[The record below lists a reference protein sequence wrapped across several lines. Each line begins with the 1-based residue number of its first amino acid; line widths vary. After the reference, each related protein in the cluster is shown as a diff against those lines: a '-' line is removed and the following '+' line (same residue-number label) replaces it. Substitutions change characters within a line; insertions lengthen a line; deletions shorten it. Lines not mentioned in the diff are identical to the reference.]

1 MYLLEALNISKSFSE
16 NLVKANSCIDFT
28 IKEGETHSIL
38 GENGS
43 GKSTL
48 MHILTGL
55 TPPDSGEIIYRGD
68 KTWFNSPKDALDKK
82 IGMVHQSPGI
92 IPGFTIYENIIAGN
106 SSVKGLK
113 TGKSGCREKIK
124 SIKEKY
130 SINIDIDKI
139 PATPEQKQYTIL
151 LSLLFRGIEI
161 IVFDEPTTS
170 LSDNKSEEFFTI
182 LKKLKENG
190 KTVVFITH
198 KIKTALNI
206 SDRITVLSKGK
217 SKGSFSIKDIDQ
229 DKIFNLMIENFS
241 KDTFSDR
248 YTGNNGNVSEKK
260 SSVIIS
266 ADNICFTGRNGSRKL
281 KLSFRLHN
289 KEIIGFAGIRENNLN
304 LLEDIL
310 GGFISPDSG
319 SIKFRG
325 KEIKGYTS
333 AELRNTG
340 ITYIPSDRFT
350 RGTSI
355 TSSVENN
362 MAITNIRNFT
372 RGGMVSDTKLKE
384 HFNRGR
390 GLYNIKADYG
400 QPLWQLSGGN
410 IQKVILFRELDSNPE
425 VLIFCEPAWNLDIK
439 SRNMIYDNIRKLR
452 DRGSS
457 IIILS
462 TDIEEIVDISD
473 RVYVMYRGESAGIL
487 SGKNINSKNIGKLML
502 GIGDKGAENKK
513 GE

>member
-1 MYLLEALNISKSFSE
+1 MYLLEALNMSKTFSE
-16 NLVKANSCIDFT
+16 NMVKANSSIDFT
-28 IKEGETHSIL
+28 LIEGETHSIL

-55 TPPDSGEIIYRGD
+55 IPPDSGEIIYRGD
-68 KTWFNSPKDALDKK
+68 KIIFRSPKDALDKK

-106 SSVKGLK
+106 SSVKGFK
-113 TGKSGCREKIK
+113 TGKSSCRRKIE
-124 SIKEKY
+124 SIKKKY
-130 SINIDIDKI
+130 SINIDTDKI
-139 PATPEQKQYTIL
+139 PDTPEQKQYTIL

-182 LKKLKENG
+182 LKKLKDNG

-198 KIKTALNI
+198 RIATALVI
-206 SDRITVLSKGK
+206 SDRITVLSKGE
-217 SKGSFSIKDIDQ
+217 SRGSFRIKNIDQ
-229 DKIFNLMIENFS
+229 EKIFNLMIENFS

-248 YTGNNGNVSEKK
+248 YEGNNRSTPEGEK
-260 SSVIIS
+260 SIIIS
-266 ADNICFTGRNGSRKL
+266 ADNIRFTDRNESKKL
-281 KLSFRLHN
+281 ELSFKLHE

-310 GGFISPDSG
+310 GGFINPDSG

-325 KEIKGYTS
+325 KEIKGYTT

-362 MAITNIRNFT
+362 MAITNIRDFT
-372 RGGMVSDTKLKE
+372 RGGMVSNTKLKE

-410 IQKVILFRELDSNPE
+410 IQKVILFRELDSSPE

-439 SRNMIYDNIRKLR
+439 TRNMIYDIIRKMR
-452 DRGSS
+452 DRGTSV
-457 IIILS
+457 IILS
-462 TDIEEIVDISD
+462 TDIEEIVGISD

-487 SGKNINSKNIGKLML
+487 KGKDINSKNIGKLML
-502 GIGDKGAENKK
+502 GMGDKGAENKK
-513 GE
+513 CE